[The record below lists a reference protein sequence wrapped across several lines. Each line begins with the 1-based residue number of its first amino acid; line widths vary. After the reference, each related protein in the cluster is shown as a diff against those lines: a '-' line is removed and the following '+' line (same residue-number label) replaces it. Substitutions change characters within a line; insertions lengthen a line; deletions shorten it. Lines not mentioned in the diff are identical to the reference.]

1 MIFLKKFEAKGF
13 KSYAENVKLNFDDSL
28 IGIVGPNG
36 AGKSNVIDAIKWVL
50 GEKSNKA
57 LRGNKSDDVIFHG
70 SQSKDK
76 SEFAEVTLT
85 FDNAKKILYSKEPTV
100 AVTRRLYRGS
110 GNSEYFIN
118 GELTRLKDVMDIFTD
133 TGLSKGS
140 LGIISQNT
148 VNWFADAK
156 PEDRRTIFEE
166 AAGIGRYTRKKD
178 ESLRQLERTQSNL
191 NRLIDILKELQR
203 DLKKLETQAAKVKE
217 YSEKKEELT
226 LLEISILA
234 KDVTV
239 ARDELVKI
247 QNILNNSKEEK
258 DSLIPQILQSDG
270 ELSKCKGV
278 LEQSDNRIQKFN
290 WELNEII
297 AKINK
302 LEIEKSIFDIDIK
315 SDSES
320 KDFATKVEALFL
332 TIKTLESEHESKKT
346 FYDSNKKE
354 LIAYEEQLINLENH
368 RDLINHDK
376 IELIK
381 KNVEN
386 FTTLHHI
393 NDLIVNKPNQEYG
406 SKSIIENKGALTGIL
421 GTILDFIKTDS
432 QYEKPLLLA
441 LGRNVNNIVVN
452 TSRDAK
458 RGIDFLVE
466 NKAGTCTFMPV
477 YEMKPKPIKQEH
489 LEILFNL
496 EGFID
501 IASNLIKAD
510 KKIRPIID
518 TLLGKVIICRDF
530 DSAIEISKY
539 TFQLYKII
547 TLDGQVINP
556 QGSITGGYSKLHD
569 NLFLNLETKKKSI
582 EKEINDNKTKL
593 AKLEIQSND
602 TDLDITNIRNR
613 INERKINDAR
623 YTEIISQLEKDIVS
637 LKSEYQKYS
646 KTSYD
651 SPDKSKNINPKDN
664 YSLIVGK
671 LNSLKLV
678 KEKIETDLN
687 QNEQT
692 KKQIKNRIIQLED
705 SIANMR
711 GSLDSHKDLILN
723 YEIQLVNHN
732 NTINNIKDKL
742 NETYKITIE
751 HAIEKYNTP
760 LQVSDSVARQKI
772 DRLNKELNY
781 MGNINMDAIKELED
795 KKGRYEKMQKEHNE
809 ISEARD
815 KIFEV
820 IKELDTKAHID
831 FQTTIDKI
839 NHELPETF
847 KYLFGGG
854 TCKVSFTDPADILL
868 SGIDIIVS
876 PPGKHVN
883 SLFALSGGEKT
894 LVALS
899 ILFAI
904 LKVSSLPLVILDEA
918 ESALDPS
925 NVERFGDIISRY
937 SNDTQFIV
945 ITHRPGTM
953 ERCEKLY
960 GATMKDQGITTMY
973 SVKVKDA
980 QHDFGYEDTSDK

>member
-13 KSYAENVKLNFDDSL
+13 KSYAENIKLNFDDSL

-70 SQSKDK
+70 SHSKDK

-85 FDNAKKILYSKEPTV
+85 FDNSKKILYTKEPVV

-118 GELTRLKDVMDIFTD
+118 GELTRLKDVMDIFID

-178 ESLRQLERTQSNL
+178 ESLRQLERTQANL
-191 NRLIDILKELQR
+191 NRLTDILKELQR

-226 LLEISILA
+226 LLEISVFA
-234 KDVTV
+234 KDVLV
-239 ARDELVKI
+239 AKEELAKI
-247 QNILNNSKEEK
+247 KNILDNSKIEK
-258 DSLIPQILQSDG
+258 NDLIPNILQCEE
-270 ELSKCKGV
+270 ELSKYKDV
-278 LEQSDNRIQKFN
+278 LEQSDIKIQKFN

-315 SDSES
+315 SDNES
-320 KDFATKVEALFL
+320 KDFTTKIDALSKM
-332 TIKTLESEHESKKT
+332 IHTLESEYESKKA

-354 LIAYEEQLINLENH
+354 LESYEEQLINLDNH
-368 RDLINHDK
+368 KVKLDFDK

-386 FTTLHHI
+386 FTTFNYLS
-393 NDLIVNKPNQEYG
+393 DLIINKPNQEYG
-406 SKSIIENKGALTGIL
+406 SKCIIENKAALTGVL
-421 GTILDFIKTDS
+421 GTVLDYIKCDA

-441 LGRNVNNIVVN
+441 LGRNINNIVVN

-458 RGIDFLVE
+458 RGIDFLIE
-466 NKAGTCTFMPV
+466 NRAGTATFMPV
-477 YEMKPKPIKQEH
+477 YEMKPKAIKHEH
-489 LEILFNL
+489 LEILFSLN
-496 EGFID
+496 GFID
-501 IASNLIKAD
+501 IASNLLKVD
-510 KKIRPIID
+510 KKIKPIID
-518 TLLGKVIICRDF
+518 TLLGKIIICKDF
-530 DSAIEISKY
+530 DCAIEISKY

-556 QGSITGGYSKLHD
+556 QGSITGGYSKVND
-569 NLFLNLETKKKSI
+569 TFFNLEAKKKTL
-582 EKEINDNKTKL
+582 EKEIIQIKNMI
-593 AKLEIQSND
+593 AKLESQSND
-602 TDLDITNIRNR
+602 NDLDISNIRNR
-613 INERKINDAR
+613 INERKINDSR
-623 YTEIISQLEKDIVS
+623 YTEIISQLEKDIIG

-646 KTSYD
+646 KTEYGSN
-651 SPDKSKNINPKDN
+651 SKSNNINLKDN
-664 YSLIVGK
+664 YSIIVQK
-671 LNSLKLV
+671 LNSLQTIK
-678 KEKIETDLN
+678 KKIEIDLN

-692 KKQIKNRIIQLED
+692 KKQTKNKIIQLDD

-711 GSLDSHKDLILN
+711 SSLDVHNDLILN
-723 YEIQLVNHN
+723 YEIKLVNNN
-732 NTINNIKDKL
+732 NTISNIKEKL

-751 HAIEKYNTP
+751 HAIEKYSEP
-760 LQVSDSVARQKI
+760 LNVSDSVARQKI
-772 DRLNKELNY
+772 DKLSKELNY

-795 KKGRYEKMQKEHNE
+795 KKTRYEKMLNEHNE
-809 ISEARD
+809 ISEAKD
-815 KIFEV
+815 KIFDV
-820 IKELDTKAHID
+820 IKELDTKAHTD
-831 FQTTIDKI
+831 FQLTIDKI
-839 NHELPETF
+839 NKELPETF

-854 TCKVSFTDPADILL
+854 TCKISFTDPSDILI

-937 SNDTQFIV
+937 STDTQFLV

-960 GATMKDQGITTMY
+960 GATMKDKGITTMY
-973 SVKVKDA
+973 SVKVKEA
-980 QHDFGYEDTSDK
+980 QQNFGYENEKQ

>member
-13 KSYAENVKLNFDDSL
+13 KSYAENIKLNFDDSL

-70 SQSKDK
+70 SQAKDK

-85 FDNAKKILYSKEPTV
+85 FDNSKNILYTKEQIV
-100 AVTRRLYRGS
+100 AVSRRLYRGS

-118 GELTRLKDVMDIFTD
+118 GQLTRLKDVMDIFID

-178 ESLRQLERTQSNL
+178 ESLRQLERTQANL
-191 NRLIDILKELQR
+191 NRLTDILKELQR

-234 KDVTV
+234 KDVLAAQEEVT
-239 ARDELVKI
+239 KI
-247 QNILNNSKEEK
+247 KNILDNSKVEK
-258 DSLIPQILQSDG
+258 DHLIPKILQSDD
-270 ELSKCKGV
+270 ELSKYKDV
-278 LEQSDNRIQKFN
+278 LEQSDIKIQKFN
-290 WELNEII
+290 WELNDII

-315 SDSES
+315 SDTES
-320 KDFATKVEALFL
+320 KDFTTKIDALSKM
-332 TIKTLESEHESKKT
+332 IQSLESEHESKII
-346 FYDSNKKE
+346 FFNSNKKE
-354 LIAYEEQLINLENH
+354 LVSYEEQLINLDNH
-368 RDLINHDK
+368 RVKLNFDK

-386 FTTLHHI
+386 FTTLHYLT
-393 NDLIVNKPNQEYG
+393 DLIVNKPNQEYG
-406 SKSIIENKGALTGIL
+406 SKSIIENKAALTGIL
-421 GTILDFIKTDS
+421 GIVLDYIKCDT
-432 QYEKPLLLA
+432 QYEKPLILA
-441 LGRNVNNIVVN
+441 LGRNINNIVVN

-458 RGIDFLVE
+458 RGIDFLIE
-466 NKAGTCTFMPV
+466 NRAGTTTFMPI
-477 YEMKPKPIKQEH
+477 YEMKPKIIKHEH

-496 EGFID
+496 DGFID
-501 IASNLIKAD
+501 IASNLIKVD
-510 KKIRPIID
+510 KKIKPIID

-530 DSAIEISKY
+530 DCAIEISKY

-556 QGSITGGYSKLHD
+556 QGSITGGYSKVND
-569 NLFLNLETKKKSI
+569 SFFNLETKKKTL
-582 EKEINDNKTKL
+582 EKEIENIKIVL
-593 AKLEIQSND
+593 SKLESQSND
-602 TDLDITNIRNR
+602 NDLDISNIRNK

-623 YTEIISQLEKDIVS
+623 YNELILQLEKDIIS

-646 KTSYD
+646 KTIYGSD
-651 SPDKSKNINPKDN
+651 GASTTSKLKDN
-664 YSLIVGK
+664 YSIIVQK
-671 LNSLKLV
+671 LNSLQMLKM
-678 KEKIETDLN
+678 KIETDLN

-692 KKQIKNRIIQLED
+692 KKQIKNKIIQLDD

-711 GSLDSHKDLILN
+711 SNLDVHKDLILN
-723 YEIQLVNHN
+723 YEIKLVNNN
-732 NTINNIKDKL
+732 NTISKIKEKL

-751 HAIEKYNTP
+751 HAIEKYSSP
-760 LQVSDSVARQKI
+760 LKVSDSLARQKI
-772 DRLNKELNY
+772 DRLSKELNY

-795 KKGRYEKMQKEHNE
+795 KKNRYEKMQSEHNE
-809 ISEARD
+809 IFEAKD

-820 IKELDTKAHID
+820 IKELDTKAHTD
-831 FQTTIDKI
+831 FQLTIDKI

-854 TCKVSFTDPADILL
+854 TCKISFTDPSDILI

-925 NVERFGDIISRY
+925 NVERFGDIISKY
-937 SNDTQFIV
+937 SNDTQFVV

-953 ERCEKLY
+953 ERCDKLY
-960 GATMKDQGITTMY
+960 GATMKDKGITTMY
-973 SVKVKDA
+973 SVKVKEA
-980 QHDFGYEDTSDK
+980 QQNFGYENEKQ

>member
-13 KSYAENVKLNFDDSL
+13 KSYAENIKLNFDDSL

-85 FDNAKKILYSKEPTV
+85 FDNSNNILYTKEAMV
-100 AVTRRLYRGS
+100 AVTRRLYRGN
-110 GNSEYFIN
+110 GTSEYFIN
-118 GELTRLKDVMDIFTD
+118 GELTRLKDVMDIFID

-178 ESLRQLERTQSNL
+178 ESLRQLERTQANL
-191 NRLIDILKELQR
+191 NRLTDILKELQR

-226 LLEISILA
+226 LLEISIFA
-234 KDVTV
+234 KDVLV
-239 ARDELVKI
+239 AKEEVAKI
-247 QNILNNSKEEK
+247 KNILNNSKTEK
-258 DSLIPQILQSDG
+258 DDLIPKILQSDD
-270 ELSKCKGV
+270 ELSKCKDI
-278 LEQSDNRIQKFN
+278 LEQSDIKIQKFN

-315 SDSES
+315 SDNES
-320 KDFATKVEALFL
+320 KDFSTKIDALSKM
-332 TIKTLESEHESKKT
+332 IQTLELEHESKRT
-346 FYDSNKKE
+346 FFDSNKKE
-354 LIAYEEQLINLENH
+354 LVSYEEQLVNLENH
-368 RDLINHDK
+368 STKLNFDK
-376 IELIK
+376 IESIK

-386 FTTLHHI
+386 FTTLNYL

-406 SKSIIENKGALTGIL
+406 SKSIIENKAALTGVL
-421 GTILDFIKTDS
+421 GTVLDYIKCDV

-441 LGRNVNNIVVN
+441 LGRNINNIVVN

-458 RGIDFLVE
+458 RGIDFLIE
-466 NKAGTCTFMPV
+466 NRAGTTTFMPV
-477 YEMKPKPIKQEH
+477 YEMKPKSIKHEH

-496 EGFID
+496 DGFID
-501 IASNLIKAD
+501 IASNLMKVD
-510 KKIRPIID
+510 KKIKPIID
-518 TLLGKVIICRDF
+518 TLLGKVIICKDF
-530 DSAIEISKY
+530 DCAIEISKY

-547 TLDGQVINP
+547 TLDGQIINP
-556 QGSITGGYSKLHD
+556 QGSITGGYSKVSD
-569 NLFLNLETKKKSI
+569 NFFNLETKKKAL
-582 EKEINDNKTKL
+582 EKEISNIKITIS
-593 AKLEIQSND
+593 KLESQSND
-602 TDLDITNIRNR
+602 NDLDISNIRNK

-623 YTEIISQLEKDIVS
+623 YTEIILQLEKDIVS

-646 KTSYD
+646 KTAYGSD
-651 SPDKSKNINPKDN
+651 SESKNINLKDN
-664 YSLIVGK
+664 YSLIIQK
-671 LNSLKLV
+671 LNSLQMIK
-678 KEKIETDLN
+678 KKIETDLN

-692 KKQIKNRIIQLED
+692 KKQIKNKIIQFDD

-711 GSLDSHKDLILN
+711 SSLDVHKDLILN
-723 YEIQLVNHN
+723 YEIQLVNNN
-732 NTINNIKDKL
+732 NTISNIKDKL

-751 HAIEKYNTP
+751 HAIEKYSDP
-760 LQVSDSVARQKI
+760 LKVSDSIARQKI
-772 DRLNKELNY
+772 DKLSKELNY
-781 MGNINMDAIKELED
+781 MGNINMDAIKELDD
-795 KKGRYEKMQKEHNE
+795 KKNRYEKMQSEYNE
-809 ISEARD
+809 ISEAKD
-815 KIFEV
+815 KIFDI
-820 IKELDTKAHID
+820 IKELDTKAHTD
-831 FQTTIDKI
+831 FQLTIDKI

-854 TCKVSFTDPADILL
+854 TCKIAFTDPSDILI

-937 SNDTQFIV
+937 STDTQFLV

-953 ERCEKLY
+953 ERCDKLY
-960 GATMKDQGITTMY
+960 GATMKDKGITTMY
-973 SVKVKDA
+973 SVKVKEA
-980 QHDFGYEDTSDK
+980 QQNFGYENEKQ